1 MTAGA
6 EGGPD
11 AEELASFTWGGQ
23 RARPRKGIELV
34 MKKDATYLKPPGS
47 LLSKWP
53 GLGVGVE
60 VECCENCNIYI
71 LDASE
76 RVQVSECINCRIVV
90 GPTCGS
96 VMLFECKGCTITVAS
111 KQIRL
116 RDCVDCDMRVFGA
129 AHECVV
135 IETSKK
141 LRIGAWDLAYA
152 GLAAQFR
159 MTGWVDEAAGK
170 YVNHSSAVHDFS
182 PPSGGGKNWA
192 PLAADPTG
200 CWCELVVEEVEGL
213 TGGKVSE
220 VRVATPTTEGAE
232 CPCGLS
238 ILDLGNVKRECMYE
252 AKWFS
257 AAAEAAEA
265 IVAKRAK
272 AAATAAATTAAA
284 KPKVAAAT
292 AAAAAAKPKVAAAT
306 AAAAAAAK
314 PKVAAAAKP
323 TTTGNSGA
331 AAAADAPAKP
341 GLLSRLLSWLLGGK
355 KSEPAA
361 AVDLADVKI
370 QGDAKTTQV
379 CIVS

>member
-1 MTAGA
+1 MSASGVV
-6 EGGPD
+6 GGPD

-170 YVNHSSAVHDFS
+170 YVNHSSAIHDFS

-232 CPCGLS
+232 CPCGQS
-238 ILDLGNVKRECMYE
+238 IVDLGNVKRECMYE

-292 AAAAAAKPKVAAAT
+292 AAAAAA
-306 AAAAAAAK
+306 AK

-341 GLLSRLLSWLLGGK
+341 GLLSRLLSWLFGGK